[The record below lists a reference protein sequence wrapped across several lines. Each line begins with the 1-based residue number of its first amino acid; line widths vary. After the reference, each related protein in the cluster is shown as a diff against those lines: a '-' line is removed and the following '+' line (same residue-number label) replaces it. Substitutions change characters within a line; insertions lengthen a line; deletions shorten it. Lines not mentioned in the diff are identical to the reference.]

1 MFMVVT
7 YDISDDARRLR
18 VAKELEN
25 WGERTQFSVFECELT
40 EAQEA
45 TLLERLR
52 AICLEGDALRVY
64 RLCRACVGRCEIV
77 GGKELALDKDFYQV

>member
-52 AICLEGDALRVY
+52 AICSEGGCTTCLQAMHS
-64 RLCRACVGRCEIV
+64 LCGEV
-77 GGKELALDKDFYQV
+77 